1 MAASTG
7 VAGQKQ
13 KIVAA
18 QSRPK
23 LRMRARKVTNC
34 GPAEKHRSESSRNFC
49 PPATPWPALT
59 FHLELCRV
67 KRRGRASSFG
77 RRWNCQTA
85 RRGLFA
91 LALTSPDWS
100 HPRSSGSLVGVL
112 ALVLRIDSG
121 PESGRDPG
129 ARGNEVGQKGAG
141 PSTKIL
147 DVSTIFGLR
156 SLSLFTGRRFHNLI
170 YAYTHARAH
179 THSACVCVLV
189 FFCDT

>member
-156 SLSLFTGRRFHNLI
+156 SLSLHRSSLSQLDLRVHTRTRT
-170 YAYTHARAH
+170 YTLGV
-179 THSACVCVLV
+179 CVCVSFLL
-189 FFCDT
+189 